1 MHVRA
6 QACPLVPSFRRSR
19 PRARERS
26 VTVRRVASTRRVAL
40 GVSLAVL
47 GTTGTHRPLAAQEAA
62 PRLTGS
68 QPAALMVDATTGRT
82 SIRLE
87 GERIQDRELRWT
99 ARLYHYFVRR
109 AGDEAWR
116 RMFVNPQGDYYET
129 YEDVAPLRVNGEST
143 GYGSGFRTFALPN
156 DRYLASPGALE
167 FRIERGHWRERTV
180 IRDDEDHYVVDFIVD
195 GNSNVLRVPVR
206 PLPTEPPVVGRVEP
220 EHVPVLGTGT
230 ARAEITV
237 LAQNL
242 TPATRATVGVEPCEI
257 REIDP
262 VGGWL
267 RCLVPASLQAT
278 PGTYLVGVTTERGGA
293 RRLARLHVDGPL
305 ALGAPEPATV
315 PVADS
320 VVTLVVPYRG
330 GFPFEARV
338 RRGDGEWHRVVPSDA
353 GRAGAVLELSPELT
367 RSPGTLE
374 IQLANAAGPDTLR
387 LPVCGGEGDQP
398 RGCPVTLSRAPLRV
412 MRPRAGPP
420 EVRPPP
426 AQQRPRLRLA
436 PGGAVALRPQP
447 EPPGLVAVPLAAS
460 GVLRLADGGR
470 LAWRAVD
477 GARRLV
483 RLGPDGGIRVVYA
496 EGATPARDAAGRLFV
511 RLAGGVRPLGVRV
524 AEESSRGG
532 QR

>member
-1 MHVRA
+1 MHVR
-6 QACPLVPSFRRSR
+6 VPAFSLSCARS
-19 PRARERS
+19 RERS
-26 VTVRRVASTRRVAL
+26 VGARRVAL
-40 GVSLAVL
+40 ALGASLAVL
-47 GTTGTHRPLAAQEAA
+47 GTIGGHGPVAAQEEA

-68 QPAALMVDATTGRT
+68 QPAALMVDATSGRT

-87 GERIQDRELRWT
+87 GEGIQDRDLRWT

-109 AGDEAWR
+109 AGEEAWR

-129 YEDVAPLRVNGEST
+129 HEDVAPLRVNGEST
-143 GYGSGFRTFALPN
+143 GYGPGFRSFALPN

-167 FRIERGHWRERTV
+167 FRIERGHWWERKVT
-180 IRDDEDHYVVDFIVD
+180 RDGEDHYVVDFVVD
-195 GNSNVLRVPVR
+195 ANSNVLRVPVR
-206 PLPTEPPVVGRVEP
+206 PLPTEPPVVRRVTP
-220 EHVPVLGTGT
+220 GHLPVLGTDA

-237 LAQNL
+237 VAEGL
-242 TPATRATVGVEPCEI
+242 TPTARATVAAEPCEI

-293 RRLARLHVDGPL
+293 RRLARVRVDAPL
-305 ALGAPEPATV
+305 ALGAPEPATL

-320 VVTLVVPYRG
+320 AVTLVVPYRG
-330 GFPFEARV
+330 GFPSQARV
-338 RRGDGEWHRVVPSDA
+338 RRGDGEWRRVVASDA
-353 GRAGAVLELSPELT
+353 GPAGAVLELSPELT
-367 RSPGTLE
+367 RGPGTLE
-374 IQLANAAGPDTLR
+374 VELANAAGPDTLR

-412 MRPRAGPP
+412 MRPEAGPP
-420 EVRPPP
+420 AIRPPP
-426 AQQRPRLRLA
+426 AEQRPRLRLA

-447 EPPGLVAVPLAAS
+447 EPPGLVAVPLATS

-470 LAWRAVD
+470 LAWRSAD

-483 RLGPDGGIRVVYA
+483 RLGPDGGIRIVYA

-511 RLAGGVRPLGVRV
+511 RLAGGVRPLGVRA